1 MVLRQNANNLKI
13 REQIFFDLQFK
24 VNGTKITFQ
33 GAKVWI
39 LVSVVDL
46 VAHATESQGQN
57 SDVFVIL
64 WIGNRNVL
72 KL

>member
-39 LVSVVDL
+39 LVSVV
-46 VAHATESQGQN
+46 ESQGQN